1 MQAQTSVTEEKGVGL
16 MTVLTAMAGNTYV
29 LDSGSFGMESWL
41 SHFSAVGLW
50 KHGSTSRS
58 FVRPL
63 EASISS
69 FQIAGIGF
77 FFFFCNGPEG
87 KYFGLCGP
95 YSLGHNDPSL
105 PW

>member
-77 FFFFCNGPEG
+77 FFFF
-87 KYFGLCGP
+87 L
-95 YSLGHNDPSL
+95 
-105 PW
+105 